1 MSNLNCA
8 ERLVAIFGSQAEV
21 ARAFRLD
28 RAVVNNWVKSGY
40 VPARW
45 AMEVERA
52 TGGRVAAVEVL
63 NEAGAKKPVRVKS
76 RPDGENLFGSIFGS
90 ETMNTYAPA
99 KRIQSFHPPQRTLMG
114 PGPTEIHP
122 RVLTTMSQPA
132 IGYLDPIFV
141 EMMEELKSLLRYVF
155 QTNNPLT
162 FPVSGPGSVGME
174 YCFVNLVRP
183 GDKVVV
189 CKNGV
194 FGGRMIEN
202 VERAGGTAVVVDDE
216 WGAPVD
222 PHKLEETLKKNRDAR
237 IVAFVHAET
246 STGVQSD
253 AKTLVEIAHKYD
265 TLTIVD
271 AVTSLGGSP
280 VKVDEWNIDAIYSAS
295 QKCLSCTPGLSPV
308 SFSERVVEYVKARK
322 DKIHSWFM
330 DMNLLLGYWGS
341 TTRTYHH
348 TAPTNSL
355 FALHEALVLI
365 REEGL
370 ENAWARH
377 QRHHIALKA
386 GLEAMGLKFL
396 VKEQYQLP
404 QMNAVHIPEA
414 IQNRE
419 AEVRKTLL
427 SEFGLEI
434 GAGLGPLAG
443 KIWRIGIMG
452 YSCRPDNV
460 MLCLSALG
468 SVLADMGLP
477 VHVGDA
483 EAAAHGAYA
492 QLHAK
497 AAAQK
502 QKTRAL
508 PCGAFLFSVSLGHRA
523 AQPAAAPRW
532 STCAA
537 APECARV
544 RRVALGFRYGS
555 GTIVSCLISFT

>member
-1 MSNLNCA
+1 MNCA
-8 ERLVAIFGSQAEV
+8 ERLVALFGSQAEV
-21 ARAFRLD
+21 ARRFRLD

-45 AMEVERA
+45 AMEVEHV
-52 TGGRVAAVEVL
+52 TGSQIAAVDIL
-63 NEAGAKKPVRVKS
+63 NEANARKPIRLKS
-76 RPDGENLFGSIFGS
+76 RPDGENFFGSALTGS
-90 ETMNTYAPA
+90 DTMNEYAPA
-99 KRIQSFHPPQRTLMG
+99 KRISSFHPPQRTLMG

-141 EMMEELKSLLRYVF
+141 DMMEELKALLRYAY
-155 QTNNPLT
+155 QTKNPLT
-162 FPVSGPGSVGME
+162 FPISGPGSVGME

-189 CKNGV
+189 CRNGV

-202 VERAGGTAVVVDDE
+202 VQRCGGVPVVVEAE
-216 WGAPVD
+216 WGQPID
-222 PHKLEETLKKNRDAR
+222 PQKLEDALKANPDAKL
-237 IVAFVHAET
+237 VAFVHAET
-246 STGVQSD
+246 STGVLSD
-253 AKTLVEIAHKYD
+253 AKTLVEIAHRHD
-265 TLTIVD
+265 ALTIVD
-271 AVTSLGGSP
+271 TVTSLGGSP
-280 VKVDEWNIDAIYSAS
+280 VLVDEWGIDAVYSAS

-308 SFSERVVEYVKARK
+308 SFSERVVDYVKARS

-330 DMNLLLGYWGS
+330 DMNLLLGYWGA

-355 FALHEALVLI
+355 FALHEALLLI

-370 ENAWARH
+370 ENCWARH

-396 VKEQYQLP
+396 VKEQHQIP
-404 QMNAVHIPEA
+404 QMNAVICPERV
-414 IQNRE
+414 NE
-419 AEVRKTLL
+419 AEVRRTLL
-427 SEFGLEI
+427 NEFGLEI

-443 KIWRIGIMG
+443 KIWRFGLMG

-468 SVLADMGLP
+468 SVLDDMGCP

-483 EAAAHGAYA
+483 EAAAHAAYA
-492 QLHAK
+492 AMHAK
-497 AAAQK
+497 AAQVKKKSEK
-502 QKTRAL
+502 Q
-508 PCGAFLFSVSLGHRA
+508 RA
-523 AQPAAAPRW
+523 AA
-532 STCAA
+532 
-537 APECARV
+537 
-544 RRVALGFRYGS
+544 
-555 GTIVSCLISFT
+555 

>member
-1 MSNLNCA
+1 MSDPNCA
-8 ERLVAIFGSQAEV
+8 VRLVEIFGSQAEV
-21 ARAFRLD
+21 ARTFRLD

-52 TGGRVAAVEVL
+52 TGGRIAAVEVL

-76 RPDGENLFGSIFGS
+76 RPDGENLFESPLGS
-90 ETMNTYAPA
+90 EIMNTYAPA
-99 KRIQSFHPPQRTLMG
+99 KRIHSFHPPQRTLMG

-141 EMMEELKSLLRYVF
+141 EMMEELKSLLRYVY
-155 QTNNPLT
+155 QTKNALT

-174 YCFVNLVRP
+174 YCFVNMVRP
-183 GDKVVV
+183 GDKVIV
-189 CKNGV
+189 CRNGV

-202 VERAGGTAVVVDDE
+202 VERSGGVPVVVEDE
-216 WGAPVD
+216 WGTPVD
-222 PHKLEETLKKNRDAR
+222 PQKLEDALKKNRDAR

-253 AKTLVEIAHKYD
+253 AKALVAIAHKYD
-265 TLTIVD
+265 ALTIVD
-271 AVTSLGGSP
+271 AVTSLGGTP
-280 VKVDEWNIDAIYSAS
+280 VLVDEWKIDAIYSAS

-308 SFSERVVEYVKARK
+308 SFTDRVVEHVKSRK

-330 DMNLLLGYWGS
+330 DMNLLLGYWGA

-355 FALHEALVLI
+355 FGLHEALLLI

-377 QRHHIALKA
+377 TRHHIALKA

-414 IQNRE
+414 IRDRE

-427 SEFGLEI
+427 NEFGLEI

-468 SVLADMGLP
+468 SVLSDMGMP

-502 QKTRAL
+502 QQKVR
-508 PCGAFLFSVSLGHRA
+508 V
-523 AQPAAAPRW
+523 PA
-532 STCAA
+532 
-537 APECARV
+537 
-544 RRVALGFRYGS
+544 
-555 GTIVSCLISFT
+555 